1 MKKVL
6 IGLLCITAA
15 LLLTACHENTDPWV
29 EALPTAAP
37 TAAPDSEDVPVAYE
51 TVSPT
56 SAPTPVPEQ
65 HEPGDG
71 SQLNG

>member
-29 EALPTAAP
+29 EALPTAAV
-37 TAAPDSEDVPVAYE
+37 TAAPDSEDVPVTPE
-51 TVSPT
+51 TVAPT

-65 HEPGDG
+65 QEPSDG

>member
-1 MKKVL
+1 MKKAL
-6 IGLLCITAA
+6 IGLLVIAA
-15 LLLTACHENTDPWV
+15 LLLSACHENTDPWV
-29 EALPTAAP
+29 QALPTAAV
-37 TAAPDSEDVPVAYE
+37 TMAPDSEDVPVTFE

-65 HEPGDG
+65 HEPTDG

>member
-6 IGLLCITAA
+6 IGLLCIAAA
-15 LLLTACHENTDPWV
+15 LMMTACHQNTDPWV
-29 EALPTAAP
+29 EPLPTASV
-37 TAAPDSEDVPVAYE
+37 TAAPDSEAAQTAEP
-51 TVSPT
+51 TVIPT

-65 HEPGDG
+65 QEPADG

>member
-6 IGLLCITAA
+6 IGLLVIAAA

-29 EALPTAAP
+29 QALPTAAV
-37 TAAPDSEDVPVAYE
+37 TATPDSEEAPVAYE
-51 TVSPT
+51 TASPT

-65 HEPGDG
+65 HEPTDG

>member
-1 MKKVL
+1 MKKAL
-6 IGLLCITAA
+6 IGLLVIAAA

-29 EALPTAAP
+29 QALPTAAV
-37 TAAPDSEDVPVAYE
+37 TAAPDSEEAPVTYE
-51 TVSPT
+51 TASPT

-65 HEPGDG
+65 HEPTDG